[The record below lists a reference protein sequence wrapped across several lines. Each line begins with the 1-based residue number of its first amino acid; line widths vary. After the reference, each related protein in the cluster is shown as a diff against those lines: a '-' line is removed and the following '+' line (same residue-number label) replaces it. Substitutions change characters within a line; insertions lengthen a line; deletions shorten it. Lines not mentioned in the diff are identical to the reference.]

1 MAYKVPEN
9 KNRRFSLRN
18 SILTTIGEMQPI
30 SSDEIRFEIEEDEDR
45 ALSKL
50 DVNHHLEKMLENNLL
65 AEVTLVN
72 GRKGY
77 ITVKQ

>member
-9 KNRRFSLRN
+9 TKISLRER
-18 SILTTIGEMQPI
+18 ILTTIGEMQPI
-30 SSDEIRFEIEEDEDR
+30 SSDEIRFEIEEAEDR
-45 ALSKL
+45 ALSRL

-65 AEVTLVN
+65 AEVILKN

-77 ITVKQ
+77 IRVKQ